1 MKHDLWQDRTLG
13 RRCETCMWWVEKV
26 PKKPITKQYSII
38 GRCRKNAPIVL
49 EGWPP
54 TYPDDWCGAHKMD
67 EEKI

>member
-1 MKHDLWQDRTLG
+1 
-13 RRCETCMWWVEKV
+13 MWWVEKV
-26 PKKPITKQYSII
+26 PKKPITKQYSVI

-54 TYPDDWCGAHKMD
+54 TYPDDWCGEHKLD